1 LFLSLLV
8 RFPSGKEC
16 CIDCDLSVIE
26 GEIESAPVSD
36 IVCGLSVIA
45 GLRLLAWRSYKKR
58 H

>member
-1 LFLSLLV
+1 LLV